1 VTDKAIVL
9 RRSLSSRDGEAIV
22 PNSSAVAPIA
32 VVNFQMRM
40 IDRLLCC
47 LVLFLAIT
55 AVPVPS
61 AHAAQ
66 TCPFISAKELAGAM
80 PALKW
85 SLISNQDGRG
95 CIYSA
100 GRGDTMMLTVF
111 RNPDKDRAKE
121 LYATF
126 VKTLSER
133 MPLSAVADIGDEGQR
148 GTTEASAQRQE
159 ASIVAL
165 SGDYILQVSVYPT
178 GRRADDA
185 LLGPLTQ
192 VARVAIGNMSKTS
205 ERFGDCEWLTAADA
219 DGFLD
224 TSTLQVQR
232 TGAGS
237 CMMFDREANTMVVAV
252 ISTTR
257 DTAISMMN
265 RPGPCQHVAIPELG
279 REAFGEHSCTKGN
292 GNAVNIFVWKNG
304 KQASILFAPVKPHPE
319 SGSVEHLKTIAA
331 RVYGKL

>member
-1 VTDKAIVL
+1 
-9 RRSLSSRDGEAIV
+9 
-22 PNSSAVAPIA
+22 
-32 VVNFQMRM
+32 MRM
-40 IDRLLCC
+40 IVRLFAC
-47 LVLFLAIT
+47 LALLLAI
-55 AVPVPS
+55 AVLPVLP
-61 AHAAQ
+61 ANAAE
-66 TCPFISAKELAGAM
+66 TCPFITSKDLAGAM

-95 CIYSA
+95 CIYQG

-111 RNPDKDRAKE
+111 RNPDKDRARE

-126 VKTLSER
+126 VKTLGER
-133 MPLSAVADIGDEGQR
+133 MPLSAMADIGDEGQR
-148 GTTEASAQRQE
+148 GTTAADAQGQE
-159 ASIVAL
+159 ASVLAL
-165 SGDYILQVSVYPT
+165 SGDYILQISVYPI

-192 VARVAIGNMSKTS
+192 VARIAVGNMSKTS
-205 ERFGDCEWLTAADA
+205 ERFGGCEWLTAADA

-224 TSTLQVQR
+224 KSTLQVQR
-232 TGAGS
+232 TGTGS

-252 ISTTR
+252 ITTSR
-257 DTAISMMN
+257 DTAVGMMK
-265 RPGPCQHVAIPELG
+265 RQGPCQHLAIPELG

-304 KQASILFAPVKPHPE
+304 RQASILFAPVKPHPE
-319 SGSVEHLKTIAA
+319 SGSVERLKAVAA

>member
-1 VTDKAIVL
+1 
-9 RRSLSSRDGEAIV
+9 
-22 PNSSAVAPIA
+22 
-32 VVNFQMRM
+32 M

-47 LVLFLAIT
+47 LALFLALAT
-55 AVPVPS
+55 VPAPP
-61 AHAAQ
+61 ARAAG
-66 TCPFISAKELAGAM
+66 TCPFISAQELAGAM

-95 CIYSA
+95 CIYQG

-111 RNPDKDRAKE
+111 RNPDKDRARE

-133 MPLSAVADIGDEGQR
+133 MPLNAMADIGEEGQ
-148 GTTEASAQRQE
+148 GGATAAGAERQE
-159 ASIVAL
+159 ASVVAL
-165 SGDYILQVSVYPT
+165 SGDYILQVSVYPI

-192 VARVAIGNMSKTS
+192 VARVAVGNMGKTS
-205 ERFGDCEWLTAADA
+205 ERFGDCEWLDAADA

-224 TSTLQVQR
+224 KSTLQVQR

-252 ISTTR
+252 IATSR
-257 DTAISMMN
+257 DTAISMMK

-304 KQASILFAPVKPHPE
+304 RQASILFAPVKPHPE
-319 SGSVEHLKTIAA
+319 SGSVERLKVVAA

>member
-1 VTDKAIVL
+1 
-9 RRSLSSRDGEAIV
+9 
-22 PNSSAVAPIA
+22 
-32 VVNFQMRM
+32 MRM

-159 ASIVAL
+159 LRSSPCQATTFCKSASIRPA
-165 SGDYILQVSVYPT
+165 
-178 GRRADDA
+178 
-185 LLGPLTQ
+185 
-192 VARVAIGNMSKTS
+192 
-205 ERFGDCEWLTAADA
+205 
-219 DGFLD
+219 
-224 TSTLQVQR
+224 
-232 TGAGS
+232 GAP
-237 CMMFDREANTMVVAV
+237 
-252 ISTTR
+252 TTR
-257 DTAISMMN
+257 FS
-265 RPGPCQHVAIPELG
+265 
-279 REAFGEHSCTKGN
+279 
-292 GNAVNIFVWKNG
+292 
-304 KQASILFAPVKPHPE
+304 APSPKSPALPSE
-319 SGSVEHLKTIAA
+319 I
-331 RVYGKL
+331 

>member
-1 VTDKAIVL
+1 
-9 RRSLSSRDGEAIV
+9 
-22 PNSSAVAPIA
+22 
-32 VVNFQMRM
+32 MRM
-40 IDRLLCC
+40 IARLFCC
-47 LVLFLAIT
+47 LVLFLAI
-55 AVPVPS
+55 AAALP
-61 AHAAQ
+61 AHAAE
-66 TCPFISAKELAGAM
+66 TCPFISAKELGGAM

-100 GRGDTMMLTVF
+100 GRGDTMLLTVF
-111 RNPDKDRAKE
+111 RNPDKDRARE

-126 VKTLSER
+126 VNTLAER
-133 MPLSAVADIGDEGQR
+133 MPLGAVSGIGEEGQR
-148 GTTEASAQRQE
+148 GTTAADAPRQE
-159 ASIVAL
+159 AAVVAL
-165 SGDYILQVSVYPT
+165 SGDYILQISVTPI

-192 VARVAIGNMSKTS
+192 VARIAIGNVTRTS
-205 ERFGDCEWLTAADA
+205 ERFGDCEWLDAADA

-224 TSTLQVQR
+224 KSTLQVQR

-252 ISTTR
+252 IAISR
-257 DTAISMMN
+257 DTVISMMK
-265 RPGPCQHVAIPELG
+265 RAGPCQHVAIPELG

-304 KQASILFAPVKPHPE
+304 RQASILFAPVKPHPE
-319 SGSVEHLKTIAA
+319 SGSVEHLKAVA
-331 RVYGKL
+331 GRVYGKL